1 MRLWSHTPPLSPRPS
16 SGDTHTGIAGVHL
29 HSHTTLR
36 TTLNVHQRSKRAVL
50 SHYVG
55 AGTLTPTR
63 NAHLQ
68 QTNVPYVA
76 DSTVQKY
83 SVAPASQPSHYCP
96 GLARFPAAVTIPG
109 GDFEAK
115 RRSAAIRR
123 RFASKSPLHPPPRHP
138 RALVSRERVASTN
151 HWPPPAFKSGD
162 RDSRLRL
169 WSRAATVIQG
179 NRFRAAAMVCGGR
192 SRPKRLVRY
201 HRRHSLLRSDCT
213 HSRLRLLHPSGVHSS

>member
-1 MRLWSHTPPLSPRPS
+1 MVSHTALPSTLERGYTYRP
-16 SGDTHTGIAGVHL
+16 GIAGVHL

-96 GLARFPAAVTIPG
+96 GLARFPEAIW
-109 GDFEAK
+109 FE
-115 RRSAAIRR
+115 
-123 RFASKSPLHPPPRHP
+123 H
-138 RALVSRERVASTN
+138 T
-151 HWPPPAFKSGD
+151 
-162 RDSRLRL
+162 
-169 WSRAATVIQG
+169 
-179 NRFRAAAMVCGGR
+179 
-192 SRPKRLVRY
+192 
-201 HRRHSLLRSDCT
+201 
-213 HSRLRLLHPSGVHSS
+213 